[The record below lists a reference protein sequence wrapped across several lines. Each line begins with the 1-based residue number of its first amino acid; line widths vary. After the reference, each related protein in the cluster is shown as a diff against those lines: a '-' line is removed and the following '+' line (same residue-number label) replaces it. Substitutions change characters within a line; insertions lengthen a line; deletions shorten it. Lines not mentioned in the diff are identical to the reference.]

1 MTASDQNSQKIEKR
15 TIMVNPIKI
24 KTVIFIIFTWSIL
37 VTDVIAQEGYIL
49 EKIKHNYEILVE
61 PQRKEIYN
69 GEQTAITID
78 VHEFDTAGQKIQAFR
93 AEVVISIT
101 GLVDGKVTPPSG
113 SKIITDLIGIA
124 RLEYKAGDRDKE
136 ISVMATFIPEGSAV
150 EYVDE
155 ATITVKPLEY
165 EATLTIDGSITHTV
179 RSSYSRKQSDG
190 IEKGNYSLEELSE
203 ASFYVPLK
211 LDNSGDMP
219 MLNQRWE
226 YYRPLDI
233 NLSSFNAFSR
243 SKKYDYANHEG
254 FGFEQTVYVNK
265 DPVRRQIPEKG
276 YLLMSN
282 IILVID
288 KKTDK
293 VVKIVTGGFPVEFYW
308 DETRRSSGR
317 SWNPDGSKPI
327 NDSDHKTDDL
337 STTFTPGPVEDPVPD
352 QTISTVSQ
360 SLKTYLKDLGTP
372 LPANVEIPEDD
383 SQKAEIPP
391 DLLVDYGD
399 GKTFF
404 GGKGNKKVD
413 NSEGANI
420 NRTEMTFNW
429 SVTRRKKPL

>member
-1 MTASDQNSQKIEKR
+1 MQNESVMNTRNLIQ
-15 TIMVNPIKI
+15 TI
-24 KTVIFIIFTWSIL
+24 IL
-37 VTDVIAQEGYIL
+37 LISTSFLPLRESRAQQGYIV

-61 PQRKEIYN
+61 PQRSEIYS
-69 GEQTAITID
+69 GEQTSITID
-78 VHEFDTAGQKIQAFR
+78 VHEFDTAGLKIQAFR
-93 AEVVISIT
+93 AAVIISIT

-124 RLEYKAGDRDKE
+124 RLEYKAGDKDKE
-136 ISVMATFIPEGSAV
+136 ISVMATFIPEGSAI

-165 EATLTIDGSITHTV
+165 EATLTVDGSITHTV

-190 IEKGNYSLEELSE
+190 IERGNYSLEERSG

-233 NLSSFNAFSR
+233 NLTQFNAS
-243 SKKYDYANHEG
+243 YMMQGYEYANSAGG
-254 FGFEQTVYVNK
+254 FGHEATTIRIKKPLN
-265 DPVRRQIPEKG
+265 RHIPEKG
-276 YLLMSN
+276 YLLKSN
-282 IILVID
+282 IILIID

-293 VVKIVTGGFPVEFYW
+293 VVKIATGGFPVEFYW
-308 DETRRSSGR
+308 DETKKTTGR
-317 SWNPDGSKPI
+317 SWDPDGSRPI
-327 NDSDHKTDDL
+327 NDFEHKTDDM
-337 STTFTPGPVEDPVPD
+337 SEIFTPGPVEDPVPD
-352 QTISTVSQ
+352 PTITSVSE
-360 SLKTYLKDLGTP
+360 SLKTYLKELGTP

-391 DLLVDYGD
+391 DLLVEFGN
-399 GKTFF
+399 GRTFF

-413 NSEGANI
+413 NSEGSDI
-420 NRTEMTFNW
+420 NRKEMTFNW